1 MRVVRVLPDVPAI
14 DRTFDYSV
22 PDDLG
27 DRVRVGA
34 MVRVPLAGRRVA
46 GWITELDSEPPAGT
60 GLAEVAK
67 VSGVGPDAATI
78 DLCRWVAWRWAGRLA
93 TILRAASPDRM
104 IAKPPA
110 VRPRPARSDRPLKYG
125 PGVHL
130 LQEAPTTDPIRL
142 AVAAATLG
150 QTIVVTPSIRTAD
163 RLVAGLRGK
172 GSSVARW
179 PYDWAA
185 AAGGATVV
193 GGRGAVFAPC
203 PALAAIVVFDE
214 HDEGLQNESSPTWNA
229 REIAVERARRAGVPC
244 VLVSPAPSLEA
255 RALAQFVRPIRDA
268 ERAGWAPLAVIDRR
282 SDDIGRSGM
291 FSSTFVDVAR
301 ETARSDRRVV
311 CVLNR
316 TGRARLLACRSCG
329 AIAECENCGAAVH
342 LDDTLALV
350 CQRCDRRRPPICLE
364 CASTALAVVRPG
376 VSRAAEELE
385 ALMREPV
392 VAVTAATG
400 SGSPEEDDGTR
411 TGRVLL
417 GTEAVLHRVDDAGL
431 VAFVDVDQELLA
443 PRYRAAEEALAL
455 MVLANRVVGG
465 RSGGGRLLVQTRRPD
480 HEVIQAA
487 LHAEP
492 SRVADAEAARRELLR
507 FPPAA
512 TIVMVGGEAAPEYID
527 RVGHPLGIDV
537 QAAEDGRWLLRS
549 DDRDRLL
556 DHLATIT
563 RPPGRLRL
571 QVDPARLR

>member
-1 MRVVRVLPDVPAI
+1 
-14 DRTFDYSV
+14 
-22 PDDLG
+22 
-27 DRVRVGA
+27 

-46 GWITELDSEPPAGT
+46 GWVTELDSEPPAGT
-60 GLAEVAK
+60 RLAEVAK
-67 VSGVGPDAATI
+67 VSGIGPDAETI

-104 IAKPPA
+104 IAKPPRRE
-110 VRPRPARSDRPLKYG
+110 RPGRRGATESRSSTE

-130 LQEAPTTDPIRL
+130 LQEAPTTDPLGL

-163 RLVAGLRGK
+163 RIAAGLRRK

-179 PYDWAA
+179 PHDWAA

-229 REIAVERARRAGVPC
+229 REVAVERARRAGVPC

-255 RALAQFVRPIRDA
+255 RALAHPVRPTRDA
-268 ERAGWAPLAVIDRR
+268 ERAGWAPLTVVDRR
-282 SDDIGRSGM
+282 SEDIGRSGL

-350 CQRCDRRRPPICLE
+350 CQRCDGVVHRSASSARRPPW
-364 CASTALAVVRPG
+364 R
-376 VSRAAEELE
+376 
-385 ALMREPV
+385 
-392 VAVTAATG
+392 
-400 SGSPEEDDGTR
+400 
-411 TGRVLL
+411 
-417 GTEAVLHRVDDAGL
+417 
-431 VAFVDVDQELLA
+431 
-443 PRYRAAEEALAL
+443 
-455 MVLANRVVGG
+455 
-465 RSGGGRLLVQTRRPD
+465 
-480 HEVIQAA
+480 
-487 LHAEP
+487 
-492 SRVADAEAARRELLR
+492 
-507 FPPAA
+507 
-512 TIVMVGGEAAPEYID
+512 
-527 RVGHPLGIDV
+527 
-537 QAAEDGRWLLRS
+537 
-549 DDRDRLL
+549 
-556 DHLATIT
+556 
-563 RPPGRLRL
+563 
-571 QVDPARLR
+571 